1 MDCSRETSQPRP
13 VTNQPRQ
20 RASIG
25 FCQRSV
31 SICALPGSIILE
43 RQYSVLLDAKWYN
56 SPSCYKFQFGF
67 AGPAAG
73 SFLLFPLRP
82 ESVDLRYGG
91 FTVGL
96 ELLCMMVIG
105 LGFGFVLAF
114 WGYRLLWV
122 ILPIWGFFAG
132 FALGAQTI
140 DIITGNGFLGDITG
154 LVVGF
159 VVGAIFAI
167 LSYLFYFLAVAL
179 LSGAFGYGLAVGILT
194 WIGLDLNF
202 LVWIIG
208 IVVGV
213 AVAVLVLRFNIQK
226 YAVILITAF
235 AGTAVTIFVMLAAF
249 GGLTPVE
256 LMLAPVVRAIDDSW
270 LWFLYFIVV
279 AAAGIFF
286 QLQTNQEYE
295 VEEYNRWATE

>member
-1 MDCSRETSQPRP
+1 M
-13 VTNQPRQ
+13 
-20 RASIG
+20 A
-25 FCQRSV
+25 
-31 SICALPGSIILE
+31 
-43 RQYSVLLDAKWYN
+43 
-56 SPSCYKFQFGF
+56 
-67 AGPAAG
+67 
-73 SFLLFPLRP
+73 
-82 ESVDLRYGG
+82 
-91 FTVGL
+91 
-96 ELLCMMVIG
+96 VIG

-114 WGYRLLWV
+114 WGYKLLWV

-159 VVGAIFAI
+159 VVGAIFAV

-179 LSGAFGYGLAVGILT
+179 LSGAFGYGVAVGVLT

-202 LVWIIG
+202 LTWIIG
-208 IVVGV
+208 VVVGV

-226 YAVILITAF
+226 YAVIFITAL

-256 LMLAPVVRAIDDSW
+256 LMLSPVLRAIDDSW
-270 LWFLYFIVV
+270 LWFLYFILV

-286 QLQTNQEYE
+286 QLQTNKDYE
-295 VEEYNRWATE
+295 IEEYNRWATE